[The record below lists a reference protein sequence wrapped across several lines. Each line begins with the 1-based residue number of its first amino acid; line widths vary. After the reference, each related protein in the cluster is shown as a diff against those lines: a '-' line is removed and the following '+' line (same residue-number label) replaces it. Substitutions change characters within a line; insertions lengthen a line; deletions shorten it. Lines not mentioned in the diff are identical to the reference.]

1 MRKKDTITS
10 QVIDDSSGSNE
21 LCEEK
26 IEATP
31 RYERDDGPLTEAEI
45 ESFKKA
51 SGIDNFVPTKS
62 IFH

>member
-1 MRKKDTITS
+1 MKKEDTTPS
-10 QVIDDSSGSNE
+10 QKIDDGNE

-31 RYERDDGPLTEAEI
+31 RYERDDGPLTEDEI
-45 ESFKKA
+45 ESFKEA